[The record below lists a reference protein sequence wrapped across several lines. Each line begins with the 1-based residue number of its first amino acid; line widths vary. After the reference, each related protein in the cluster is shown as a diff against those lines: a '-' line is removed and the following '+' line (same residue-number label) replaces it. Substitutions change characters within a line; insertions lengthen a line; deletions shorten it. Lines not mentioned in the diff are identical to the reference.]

1 VTTPYT
7 VCAGTYHYGNVN
19 VYGGGSLTFDDA
31 AIDFWASAILIENQ
45 GSVIAGSSEQ
55 PIGTNG
61 GTVTFHLYGKD
72 QGAAPFGTAA
82 GQGGQGIICKSPGGL
97 CGVPPSIWQTD
108 PTTKVSLPG
117 GVTDFFYAYDPMP
130 YDDGGTVKG
139 YFGYKVLALSYG
151 GTLELF
157 GKKGATYGTV
167 DPSSSGTSWVRLA
180 QTLPVGGTMLV
191 LDRPV
196 DWEAGDQIVVT
207 TTDYLPGHSEQLT
220 IAPDGVSADKMTV
233 TVMEHAR
240 YIHSGERFDLSMLPA
255 RLGIALDAAE
265 TRAAVALLSRSIRIV
280 SEGDTFGQP
289 FPSGPGQYFGG
300 HTIVRQGFA
309 AYQVQGV
316 EFYQL
321 GQGGRIAH
329 YPVHFHMA
337 RDTPPNTF
345 IQDCSVHD
353 SMTRWY
359 TVHGTHGLT
368 LARNVGYLSIG
379 HGYYIEDGTE
389 IANQFF
395 SNIGIFARSA
405 VDNPQNPRQVPG
417 ILSAPDGIGGENVPY
432 HTDFDHPAVF
442 WIMNG
447 YNDFQYNMAAG
458 AGACGACFW
467 LVPGST
473 SGPSRH
479 QHWE

>member
-1 VTTPYT
+1 MHRPLLRSNRLRWAATSTLILVVLARASGAAAQCPPPGGTALPPGTGEDLEVTSPYT

-31 AIDFWASAILIENQ
+31 AIDFWATSILIENQ
-45 GSVIAGSSEQ
+45 GSIIAGSPQQ

-61 GTVTFHLYGKD
+61 GIVTFHLYGKD
-72 QGAAPFGTAA
+72 QGAAPFGTAP
-82 GQGGQGIICKSPGGL
+82 GQGGQGITCKSPGGT

-108 PTTKVSLPG
+108 PTAKVTLPG
-117 GVTDFFYAYDPMP
+117 GVTDYFYAYDPLP
-130 YDDGGTVKG
+130 YDDGGMVKG
-139 YFGYKVLALSYG
+139 FFGYKVLALSYG

-157 GKKGATYGTV
+157 GKKGATYGSP

-180 QTLPVGGTMLV
+180 QMLPVGGTTLV

-233 TVMEHAR
+233 TVTQPAR
-240 YIHSGERFDLSMLPA
+240 YIHNGEQFDLSMLHGNNPGA
-255 RLGIALDAAE
+255 RLGIEIDAAE

-280 SEGDTFGQP
+280 SEGDAFGQP

-300 HTIVRQGFA
+300 HTIARQGFA

-321 GQGGRIAH
+321 GQGGRMAH

-337 RDTPPNTF
+337 RETPPNTF

-359 TVHGTHGLT
+359 TVHGTHGLL
-368 LARNVGYLSIG
+368 LARHVG
-379 HGYYIEDGTE
+379 
-389 IANQFF
+389 
-395 SNIGIFARSA
+395 
-405 VDNPQNPRQVPG
+405 
-417 ILSAPDGIGGENVPY
+417 
-432 HTDFDHPAVF
+432 
-442 WIMNG
+442 
-447 YNDFQYNMAAG
+447 
-458 AGACGACFW
+458 
-467 LVPGST
+467 
-473 SGPSRH
+473 
-479 QHWE
+479 